1 MRVLTTNKAKTV
13 TAICLIGTKA
23 GFDIMTCDA
32 IDINDCMPVIRGV
45 RGGSNESSFLR
56 EFILTLNNLRNHP
69 RNPRLLDRLCMPET
83 RFSNIGDGPG
93 SCWDPVQLDNYVFN
107 RIINVSVPTFF
118 QISYNLT
125 ILCK

>member
-1 MRVLTTNKAKTV
+1 MIA
-13 TAICLIGTKA
+13 CPSSEEFG
-23 GFDIMTCDA
+23 
-32 IDINDCMPVIRGV
+32 
-45 RGGSNESSFLR
+45 GGSNESSFLR

-93 SCWDPVQLDNYVFN
+93 SCWDTVQLDNYVFS

-118 QISYNLT
+118 QTASISRCLDHVD
-125 ILCK
+125 IDASHQRP